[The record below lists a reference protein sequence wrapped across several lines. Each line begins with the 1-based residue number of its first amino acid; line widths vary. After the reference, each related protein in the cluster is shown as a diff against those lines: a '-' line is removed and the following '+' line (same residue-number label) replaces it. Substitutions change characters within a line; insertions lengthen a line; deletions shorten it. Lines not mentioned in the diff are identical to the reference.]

1 MKGKNEKMEKILK
14 AAIFYFSKKGY
25 DRATIDEIA
34 RKSGVSKGTV
44 FFYFKKK
51 EKLIEKISL
60 LSVPLDQIYE
70 INQRNYSNPKDI
82 LKDFGLLFL
91 NKYNDPNMRNLLIMT
106 MAFKNRYTNI
116 EKALE
121 TLCFQEMD
129 KMFNRVEN
137 LYGKEIP
144 FTMRRAFF
152 GALMCY
158 VIWWNKNIM
167 GPSEYVEKLVD
178 QILYNVKVSRE

>member
-1 MKGKNEKMEKILK
+1 
-14 AAIFYFSKKGY
+14 
-25 DRATIDEIA
+25 
-34 RKSGVSKGTV
+34 
-44 FFYFKKK
+44 
-51 EKLIEKISL
+51 
-60 LSVPLDQIYE
+60 
-70 INQRNYSNPKDI
+70 
-82 LKDFGLLFL
+82 LLFL

-178 QILYNVKVSRE
+178 QILYSVKVSQE